1 MKFGITISA
10 IATCL
15 SVNSALAVPTNLLN
29 KTVRI
34 SWFQQTPGISVGTK
48 QSAGSAGRS
57 IAFTLYVSSAGRVF
71 AKSASKTGR
80 FTGERTIGPEA
91 TVFRNEGSKLIG
103 VWHHG
108 GGTNG
113 ATSMTVSFDSGFQTC
128 SLDVI
133 LGSEN
138 GKPLEWIG
146 LNGVRYVATGHPTI
160 SSQSCSVST
169 GNAFAE

>member
-10 IATCL
+10 MATCL
-15 SVNSALAVPTNLLN
+15 SVNSALAAPTGLLN

-34 SWFQQTPGISVGTK
+34 SWFQQTPGLSVGTN
-48 QSAGSAGRS
+48 QSGSAGRS
-57 IAFTLYVSSAGRVF
+57 MALTFYVSSAGRVF
-71 AKSASKTGR
+71 AKGAARTGGS
-80 FTGERTIGPEA
+80 TGQRTIGPEA
-91 TVFRNEGSKLIG
+91 TVFRSQGSKIVG

-113 ATSMTVSFDSGFQTC
+113 ATSITVSFDSGFQTC

-138 GKPLEWIG
+138 GKPLEWVG

-160 SSQSCSVST
+160 SSQSCSVSA
-169 GNAFAE
+169 GNAFAG